1 MAVTID
7 PQQLASLPPATQ
19 KKVEEALDT
28 INDPPLL
35 PGGASDY
42 QEAWTTLLNIVPP
55 LVPRTFGPRHPENRL
70 LQGRSST
77 FVEGANLCFSSAD
90 FDYSREATDFLHA
103 NLYSRKGS
111 QYVPLMAASLRIG
124 ECSPDQVIAILQDLV
139 HINTP
144 NTRVLLM
151 EIGENHW
158 HDSPEFARA
167 YLELSNITAFP
178 KRPNEGSKPYIN
190 TEEQIAFTDR
200 LRAAM
205 LLLIP
210 DSGEAPSTDDEI
222 LLENAL
228 HQSLQNLF
236 KKERDAF
243 FSLLVNDP
251 KVKAQPVL
259 EQKLR
264 QWGDIDL
271 RRSL

>member
-19 KKVEEALDT
+19 KKVKEALDT

-151 EIGENHW
+151 EIGANHW

-178 KRPNEGSKPYIN
+178 KRPKEEAPYVN
-190 TEEQIAFTDR
+190 TEEQVAFANR
-200 LRAAM
+200 SKAAIIS
-205 LLLIP
+205 LIP
-210 DSGEAPSTDDEI
+210 KGGAPLSEEDAKLIRKALGQI
-222 LLENAL
+222 LV
-228 HQSLQNLF
+228 NLF
-236 KKERDAF
+236 NQEQGEF
-243 FSLLVNDP
+243 FSSLINDP
-251 KVKAQPVL
+251 KVKAHPAVGAN
-259 EQKLR
+259 LR
-264 QWGDIDL
+264 QWGGIFL
-271 RRSL
+271 R